1 MVKGTLDSLD
11 LLPARPDV
19 LDAVAQWRRWLKVER
34 RAAAH
39 TLRAYDGDLRA
50 FLVFVSDH
58 LGAAAGLDALS
69 RLELADFRAYLARR
83 ARAGAGAASRARGLA
98 GVRSFFGFLDRR
110 GILHNPAVGLVATP
124 RRQAPLPRPL
134 TVDDARAVVDL
145 SGEGQETDQADWA
158 GLRDRALVALLWGA
172 GLRLGEALGL
182 DHRDLPRPSE
192 PLTVHGKGGRQRRVP
207 LLPAV
212 RQALD
217 VYRAA
222 CPFPEAPDA
231 PVFRGVRGRRLSQG
245 VADRRVA
252 AVRARLGLPDSA
264 TPHALRHSFATHLLA
279 EGADLRAIQE
289 LLGHADLST
298 TQRYTDVDE
307 ARLRAVYQAAHPRAR
322 RGR

>member
-1 MVKGTLDSLD
+1 MRKGALESRD

-19 LDAVAQWRRWLKVER
+19 LAAAEQWRRWLRVER

-39 TLRAYDGDLRA
+39 TQRAYDGDLQA
-50 FLVFVSDH
+50 FLRFVGGH
-58 LGAAAGLDALS
+58 LGGPPGLDALS
-69 RLELADFRAYLARR
+69 RLTLADFRGYLAAR

-110 GILHNPAVGLVATP
+110 GILHNPAVGLVSTP
-124 RRQAPLPRPL
+124 RRAAPLPRPL
-134 TVDDARAVVDL
+134 TVDDAQAVLDTA
-145 SGEGQETDQADWA
+145 GEGEATDRADWA
-158 GLRDRALVALLWGA
+158 GLRDRALVALLWGG

-182 DHRDLPRPSE
+182 DHRDLPRPGE
-192 PLTVHGKGGRQRRVP
+192 PLTVQGKGGRQRRVP

-212 RQALD
+212 RAALD
-217 VYRAA
+217 AYLAA
-222 CPFPEAPDA
+222 CPFAATADG
-231 PVFRGVRGRRLSQG
+231 PVFRGVRGKRLSQG

-252 AVRARLGLPDSA
+252 AIRMRLGLPDSA

-307 ARLRAVYQAAHPRAR
+307 SRLRAVYQAAHPRAR
-322 RGR
+322 R